1 MSSSTVSSP
10 LHAKAP
16 FIVLNA
22 SAGSG
27 KTYALVQHVLLNAL
41 RPKDMP
47 NAYQKVLAITF
58 TNNAADEMK
67 GRLLEHLLAFS
78 VHERPEQDGFF
89 QPIWKAL
96 ELSANELQRRAKAAS
111 KHMLHNYS
119 TLNVGTIDQFTHR
132 LVRTFTKDLNLDDNF
147 EVRLDLD
154 AMVTEALDLLYSSLG
169 EHPHLR
175 DALVTLVQERM
186 NRDENHN
193 PDHALKREGKNS
205 FNEDTW
211 EHLKKLPL
219 PSRMIEIE
227 QELKEKITA
236 ICAQAKALSNEARA
250 IIKQEGYDADSMIRF
265 KDVNNHLVGQ
275 WQNLK
280 RHDMN
285 AGAYVWQSRVKQ
297 GDGSRWSAFKEKAQE
312 FQGQEKQNL
321 MLLKQATAKLQQLAA
336 TRALLDKFDE
346 LQKNQNTM
354 PLSAFN
360 KLISEELQREPTAF
374 IYARLGEKF
383 WHFYIDEFQD
393 TSSLQFENIHPLIE
407 HTLTKDESKN
417 TALIVGDP
425 KQSIYRW
432 RGGKA
437 EQFMSLTEGSHLSNR
452 FEQLPNGH
460 QLYKRETIQ
469 LGNNFRTH
477 GAIVS
482 FNNDF
487 FPHLSSSL
495 TSAQHRDAYASH
507 SVVQQPKVSDDL
519 GEVRVNLYRQS
530 EGIAPS
536 AEEFGKLVCRKTL
549 ERINELRAQGSS
561 YSDIA
566 ILVRGNSNGKKL
578 ANYLTQQSVPVLS
591 ADSLLLSNAH
601 ESAVLVSTAK
611 LFLNPS
617 DKIARFE
624 LAYAL
629 GKLDK
634 LDQGTERFVFEKA
647 VANFGVS
654 ALVKYFPKSAALLQG
669 ADSLFAFAVRV
680 FDAFDMLHVPNA
692 MVDAALDLIY
702 TFQCSDGTFA
712 TLPGWWADESA
723 KRNVPVS
730 QDRPAVRIM
739 TIHKSKGLE
748 FEHVILPFE
757 VNLKS
762 DDSDHWIP
770 FPLHDELPRMPVS
783 KSKKTQELFDSELAD
798 HIDNQSYFDWMN
810 MVYVAMTRPV
820 SGLHIFLNGDKLGTF
835 GTQIVDYIGVDTDEW
850 RTGKKAPI
858 QERNNEHAPVPTQG
872 PLAMF
877 SPAHLRM
884 ANTAPEKWQEGG
896 TDAKKW
902 GTALHR
908 ILQLPQSM
916 RETAIK
922 RLYRSGE
929 FSSNLQDRARQV
941 LTEMSVTPELDGLNS
956 MDTVVY
962 MERSMVSKEI
972 TLRPDLI
979 IHTSKKTTVIDYKT
993 GIPNKKND
1001 QQLQEYVDAL
1011 SNTFKNV
1018 TGELL
1023 YL

>member
-1 MSSSTVSSP
+1 MSSSSATSP
-10 LHAKAP
+10 LLAKSP

-27 KTYALVQHVLLNAL
+27 KTYSLVQHILLNAL

-58 TNNAADEMK
+58 TNNAAEEMK
-67 GRLLEHLLAFS
+67 ARLLEQLLDFS
-78 VHERPEQDGFF
+78 VQDLPEQNEFF

-96 ELSANELQRRAKAAS
+96 GVSSNELQIRAKAAS
-111 KHMLHNYS
+111 KHLLHNYS

-169 EHPHLR
+169 EHPQLR
-175 DALVTLVQERM
+175 DTLVALVQERM
-186 NRDENHN
+186 NRDQNHN
-193 PDHALKREGKNS
+193 PDHTLKKEGKNS

-211 EHLKKLPL
+211 VHLKTLPE
-219 PSRMIEIE
+219 PSRMLEIE
-227 QELKEKITA
+227 QELNQKIKSL
-236 ICAQAKALSNEARA
+236 CAQAKTLSQEART
-250 IIKQEGYDADSMIRF
+250 IVKEEGYNDSTMTRF
-265 KDVNNHLVGQ
+265 KHVETHLLKQ
-275 WQNLK
+275 WQNLM

-285 AGAYVWQSRVKQ
+285 AGAFVWKSRVKQ
-297 GDGSRWSAFKEKAQE
+297 GDESRWTAFKEKAQA

-346 LQKNQNTM
+346 IQKNQNTM

-393 TSSLQFENIHPLIE
+393 TSTIQFENIHPLIE
-407 HTLTKDESKN
+407 HTLTKDENNN
-417 TALIVGDP
+417 TALIVGDA

-437 EQFMSLTEGSHLSNR
+437 EQFMSLAQDSHLSNR
-452 FEQLPNGH
+452 FEQLPHGH

-469 LGNNFRTH
+469 LENNFRTH
-477 GAIVS
+477 GAIVT
-482 FNNDF
+482 FNNGF

-495 TSAQHRDAYASH
+495 TSAQHRDVYVGNSLE
-507 SVVQQPKVSDDL
+507 QQPRVSGDL
-519 GEVRVNLYRQS
+519 GEVRVNLYRQT
-530 EGIAPS
+530 EGMAPS
-536 AEEFGKLVCRKTL
+536 AEEFGVLVCKKTL
-549 ERINELRAQGSS
+549 ERITELKSQGNS

-566 ILVRGNSNGKKL
+566 ILVRGNAHGKKL
-578 ANYLTQQSVPVLS
+578 ANYLTQQSIPVLS

-617 DKIARFE
+617 DKTARFD

-634 LDQGTERFVFEKA
+634 LDPATEAFVFEKA
-647 VANFGVS
+647 VAHFGIS
-654 ALVKYFPKSAALLQG
+654 ALVKTFPKSATLLQG
-669 ADSLFAFAVRV
+669 SESLFSFAVRV
-680 FDAFDMLHVPNA
+680 FDAFDMLSVPNA

-702 TFQCSDGTFA
+702 TFQCTDGTFA

-723 KRNVPVS
+723 KRNVPVP

-762 DDSDHWIP
+762 DDNDHWIP

-783 KSKKTQELFDSELAD
+783 KSKNTQELFDPELAD

-820 SGLHIFLNGDKLGTF
+820 SGLHVFLNGDKLGEF
-835 GTQIVDYIGVDTDEW
+835 GKQLVEYIGLNTDDW
-850 RTGKKAPI
+850 RTGKTAPI
-858 QERNNEHAPVPTQG
+858 QERLNDHTPVPIQG
-872 PLAMF
+872 PLALF

-908 ILQLPQSM
+908 ILQLPEAM
-916 RETAIK
+916 RETAIM

-929 FSSNLQDRARQV
+929 FSKNLQDRARNV
-941 LTEMSVTPELDGLNS
+941 LAEMDVKPGLSGLNS
-956 MDTVVY
+956 KDTIVY
-962 MERSMVSKEI
+962 MERSIISKDI

-979 IHTSKKTTVIDYKT
+979 FHTPQKTTVIDYKT
-993 GIPNKKND
+993 GLPNDKHD
-1001 QQLQEYVDAL
+1001 EQLQEYVDVL
-1011 SNTFKNV
+1011 TSTFENV